1 MDSKGRKREFP
12 HHFKGKR
19 WHIGEIR
26 WQENKKQ
33 WVHHFIRRAIRMSQF
48 DEFLKEVEGLAEK
61 EIKVLVV
68 TGKPG
73 SGKSKVLREAAET
86 KGWDYIDTRLL
97 ITEDFLKLL
106 PSERRVNAPE
116 VLKNELLSHHG
127 DVVMLDRIQTLF
139 IPVFNIDPKS
149 VLDELGRA
157 FTVVIAWPGYVKDGL
172 LCYDKFDGTESIRI
186 SAADYTLWTVE

>member
-1 MDSKGRKREFP
+1 
-12 HHFKGKR
+12 
-19 WHIGEIR
+19 
-26 WQENKKQ
+26 
-33 WVHHFIRRAIRMSQF
+33 MSQF

-116 VLKNELLSHHG
+116 VLKN
-127 DVVMLDRIQTLF
+127 
-139 IPVFNIDPKS
+139 
-149 VLDELGRA
+149 
-157 FTVVIAWPGYVKDGL
+157 
-172 LCYDKFDGTESIRI
+172 
-186 SAADYTLWTVE
+186 

>member
-1 MDSKGRKREFP
+1 
-12 HHFKGKR
+12 
-19 WHIGEIR
+19 
-26 WQENKKQ
+26 
-33 WVHHFIRRAIRMSQF
+33 MSQF
-48 DEFLKEVEGLAEK
+48 DEFLKEVEGLTEK

-106 PSERRVNAPE
+106 PSERRVNTPE

>member
-1 MDSKGRKREFP
+1 
-12 HHFKGKR
+12 
-19 WHIGEIR
+19 
-26 WQENKKQ
+26 
-33 WVHHFIRRAIRMSQF
+33 MSQF
-48 DEFLKEVEGLAEK
+48 DEFLKEVEGLTEK

-73 SGKSKVLREAAET
+73 SGKSK
-86 KGWDYIDTRLL
+86 
-97 ITEDFLKLL
+97 
-106 PSERRVNAPE
+106 

>member
-1 MDSKGRKREFP
+1 
-12 HHFKGKR
+12 
-19 WHIGEIR
+19 
-26 WQENKKQ
+26 
-33 WVHHFIRRAIRMSQF
+33 MSQF

-106 PSERRVNAPE
+106 PSERCVNAPE

>member
-1 MDSKGRKREFP
+1 
-12 HHFKGKR
+12 
-19 WHIGEIR
+19 
-26 WQENKKQ
+26 
-33 WVHHFIRRAIRMSQF
+33 MSQF
-48 DEFLKEVEGLAEK
+48 DEFLKEVEGLTEK

-127 DVVMLDRIQTLF
+127 DVVMLIEFRPFLSLSSIS
-139 IPVFNIDPKS
+139 IPRASSMNWGAPLQWS
-149 VLDELGRA
+149 LLGR
-157 FTVVIAWPGYVKDGL
+157 DM
-172 LCYDKFDGTESIRI
+172 
-186 SAADYTLWTVE
+186 

>member
-1 MDSKGRKREFP
+1 
-12 HHFKGKR
+12 
-19 WHIGEIR
+19 
-26 WQENKKQ
+26 
-33 WVHHFIRRAIRMSQF
+33 MSQF
-48 DEFLKEVEGLAEK
+48 DEFLKEVEGLTEK

-116 VLKNELLSHHG
+116 VLKNKLLSHHG

>member
-1 MDSKGRKREFP
+1 
-12 HHFKGKR
+12 
-19 WHIGEIR
+19 
-26 WQENKKQ
+26 
-33 WVHHFIRRAIRMSQF
+33 MSQF
-48 DEFLKEVEGLAEK
+48 DEFLKEVEGLTEK

-106 PSERRVNAPE
+106 PSESRVNAQD

-127 DVVMLDRIQTLF
+127 DVVMLDRSQER
-139 IPVFNIDPKS
+139 P
-149 VLDELGRA
+149 R
-157 FTVVIAWPGYVKDGL
+157 
-172 LCYDKFDGTESIRI
+172 
-186 SAADYTLWTVE
+186 